1 MILGGRL
8 CEQSA
13 IALVSDTI
21 IHHKIPSDYA
31 LLLSFVGQ
39 ARLQFARLHSRLVF
53 WEAGWGRG
61 FLALFGA
68 GKRVRVLLLDS
79 TDEFSWLHYRFY

>member
-13 IALVSDTI
+13 IALVSDSIMPT
-21 IHHKIPSDYA
+21 KIPSDYA

-53 WEAGWGRG
+53 CMAERG
-61 FLALFGA
+61 IPSLIQYFINLFH
-68 GKRVRVLLLDS
+68 R
-79 TDEFSWLHYRFY
+79 

>member
-21 IHHKIPSDYA
+21 IHHHPTIPTKPCTKSNKI
-31 LLLSFVGQ
+31 L
-39 ARLQFARLHSRLVF
+39 
-53 WEAGWGRG
+53 
-61 FLALFGA
+61 
-68 GKRVRVLLLDS
+68 
-79 TDEFSWLHYRFY
+79 

>member
-13 IALVSDTI
+13 IALEGRCHNTPRR
-21 IHHKIPSDYA
+21 K
-31 LLLSFVGQ
+31 
-39 ARLQFARLHSRLVF
+39 
-53 WEAGWGRG
+53 EAGWGRG

-68 GKRVRVLLLDS
+68 G
-79 TDEFSWLHYRFY
+79 

>member
-8 CEQSA
+8 CEQSV

-21 IHHKIPSDYA
+21 IHHKNTK
-31 LLLSFVGQ
+31 Q
-39 ARLQFARLHSRLVF
+39 R
-53 WEAGWGRG
+53 AGWGRG

-68 GKRVRVLLLDS
+68 G
-79 TDEFSWLHYRFY
+79 